1 MDTNFKRIFYVRYA
15 DDWVMLLCGSFKD
28 AVKIRKNVSE
38 KLSTIG
44 LSLNMEKTHITHL
57 KKKEQISR
65 N

>member
-28 AVKIRKNVSE
+28 AVKICKNVSE

-44 LSLNMEKTHITHL
+44 LSLNMEKPIL
-57 KKKEQISR
+57 LI
-65 N
+65 